1 MWPSTVWTANGP
13 TNERVRR
20 RSIPPTPTSSIT
32 PRSGAP
38 ATSSMTGSEFVITVA
53 ETPRSSSARATW

>member
-20 RSIPPTPTSSIT
+20 RIIPPTPT
-32 PRSGAP
+32 RSTAALGCA

-53 ETPRSSSARATW
+53 ETPRSSSARTTW